1 MLVSASNIEKISLT
15 FNELRNISFQEKK
28 QASMS
33 EEDINSFL
41 DKIIE
46 IKNILIEKTEKIELI
61 NESLEKI
68 TWYGDLDEESLMMIN
83 EIISL
88 CKDLHSSLIRY
99 YVRLAFLRTKG
110 IAKNEIKNFKSV
122 IDDLKEIAEDLESV
136 FFFLPSMPDF
146 KETTQKLSLI

>member
-1 MLVSASNIEKISLT
+1 MLVPESNIEKISFT

-33 EEDINSFL
+33 EEEINSFL

-46 IKNILIEKTEKIELI
+46 VKKVLAEKTEKIEMI
-61 NESLEKI
+61 NASLEKI
-68 TWYGDLDEESLMMIN
+68 TWYGDLEEESLMIVN

-88 CKDLHSSLIRY
+88 CKDLHSSLVRY

-110 IAKNEIKNFKSV
+110 IAKSEIKNFKSV

-136 FFFLPSMPDF
+136 FFFLPRMPDF
-146 KETTQKLSLI
+146 RETTQKLSLI

>member
-1 MLVSASNIEKISLT
+1 MLVSASNIEKISFT
-15 FNELRNISFQEKK
+15 FNELRKISFQEKK

-33 EEDINSFL
+33 EEDVNSFL

-46 IKNILIEKTEKIELI
+46 VKKTLIEKTEKIELI
-61 NESLEKI
+61 NENLEKI
-68 TWYGDLDEESLMMIN
+68 TWYGDLEEESLMIVN

-99 YVRLAFLRTKG
+99 YIRLSFLKTKG

-136 FFFLPSMPDF
+136 FFFLPTMPDF
-146 KETTQKLSLI
+146 KETTHKLSLI